1 MVVVPRELMISG
13 QQKQEEG
20 QGGEQLEKTV
30 GKDRLWYCFT
40 QQLGKTV
47 SKEILWYCFTQ
58 EQAIWLYLVLPKTF
72 Q

>member
-47 SKEILWYCFTQ
+47 SKEIL
-58 EQAIWLYLVLPKTF
+58 
-72 Q
+72 